1 MANIYDVAKQSG
13 YSITTVSKALNN
25 YPDIS
30 DKARRK
36 VLEVCKELGYMP
48 NSSARTLSTKKSFTI
63 GVVFSEIL
71 GLGITHPFFSHV
83 IESFKKE
90 IEGAG
95 YDLLFISREIGNSIY
110 SYLEHCNHRNVD
122 GVIVVHTNFNEP
134 EVKEIIM
141 SDLPCVVIDSTK
153 EATLKVTSDN
163 TAGAKL
169 AIDYLVEL
177 GHKRIG
183 HISGNTESYASNVR
197 ESEFIE
203 SMKQNGLNVPKSYI
217 QSGGYF
223 SLEGGYKAMQA
234 LLKLNPHPTA
244 VFASGDYMAIGAIK
258 AIHEA
263 GLEVPKDISIIGF
276 DDVEAARLVTPS
288 LTTIRQNSIEIGKIA
303 AVRLLERINGK
314 NDNIHESI
322 PVTLI
327 ERDSTSKPKDKI

>member
-1 MANIYDVAKQSG
+1 M
-13 YSITTVSKALNN
+13 
-25 YPDIS
+25 
-30 DKARRK
+30 
-36 VLEVCKELGYMP
+36 
-48 NSSARTLSTKKSFTI
+48 
-63 GVVFSEIL
+63 
-71 GLGITHPFFSHV
+71 
-83 IESFKKE
+83 
-90 IEGAG
+90 
-95 YDLLFISREIGNSIY
+95 
-110 SYLEHCNHRNVD
+110 
-122 GVIVVHTNFNEP
+122 
-134 EVKEIIM
+134 
-141 SDLPCVVIDSTK
+141 
-153 EATLKVTSDN
+153 
-163 TAGAKL
+163 
-169 AIDYLVEL
+169 EL

-234 LLKLNPHPTA
+234 LLELNPHPTA